1 MRMRSSHAARRIVR
15 VAPALGAIALSL
27 SAACSEG
34 GRDYS
39 PTAPAVSTAPPFTAW
54 SGTWTVDEVT
64 PAGDCLADALT
75 AYFDGSSGW
84 PFELELE
91 RGSSSVGM
99 RFKFGSGNG
108 DNEGFW
114 PTEYEGSLAA
124 NGVISGSLAS
134 SRIGSSRTD
143 PWLELCYWEW
153 TVQSG
158 ELSAIL
164 SADGTHLTGTITE
177 TFRVVSNG
185 TTFTVRSH
193 FTADYN

>member
-1 MRMRSSHAARRIVR
+1 MRMRSSNEARRIVR

-27 SAACSEG
+27 FAACSEG

-39 PTAPAVSTAPPFTAW
+39 PTAPIVSTAPPFTAW
-54 SGTWTVDEVT
+54 TGIWTVDEVT

-84 PFELELE
+84 PFGLDIQPDFDGTVVL
-91 RGSSSVGM
+91 
-99 RFKFGSGNG
+99 RF
-108 DNEGFW
+108 
-114 PTEYEGSLAA
+114 EGSHYPDGTVIASLPSSQI
-124 NGVISGSLAS
+124 GVPG
-134 SRIGSSRTD
+134 TD
-143 PWLELCYWEW
+143 PWMELCYWEW
-153 TVQSG
+153 TTVSG
-158 ELSAIL
+158 ELSAML